1 LFEVDKLEH
10 SHVILIGYGFEHM
23 AESFSFEEFFFFL
36 EYFIQIDLMQSLV
49 GIIDKQLLQTIAF
62 EYLKTIYIQKAK
74 IIELL
79 IALIA

>member
-1 LFEVDKLEH
+1 
-10 SHVILIGYGFEHM
+10 M